1 MGIAEWRAFV
11 KEWGK
16 RNNVRYICAISDPRC
31 SEEYHAQKG
40 DVISMPKREP
50 AMRTATTQ
58 YATLSSIKAQPY
70 TEAKKK
76 FKVGQRIPMTPE
88 AKRDLAQRAALRKR
102 VKIEMIQPKPQGD
115 SAVQLFAVPTKR
127 EKPVEPVVELR
138 PEQLGLVSALPA
150 GYVVPTIAPPP
161 RTAQGMT
168 ETLLQMFESTAQK
181 RKKPPSK
188 YELAALEKTLK
199 LT

>member
-1 MGIAEWRAFV
+1 M
-11 KEWGK
+11 
-16 RNNVRYICAISDPRC
+16 
-31 SEEYHAQKG
+31 
-40 DVISMPKREP
+40 
-50 AMRTATTQ
+50 
-58 YATLSSIKAQPY
+58 
-70 TEAKKK
+70 
-76 FKVGQRIPMTPE
+76 
-88 AKRDLAQRAALRKR
+88 
-102 VKIEMIQPKPQGD
+102 QPKPQGD

-127 EKPVEPVVELR
+127 EKAVEPVVELR
-138 PEQLGLVSALPA
+138 PEQLGLVSSLPA